1 MRGSVAPAQALHLPC
16 ISPPSPLHLPSISAV
31 SPLHLRCISQ
41 VRGSVAPAQGR
52 ADHRPKAE
60 AVAEGEAAEWRQVR
74 SADASLGYST
84 AVHADLAAGVTGQS
98 VGTTCS

>member
-1 MRGSVAPAQALHLPC
+1 M
-16 ISPPSPLHLPSISAV
+16 
-31 SPLHLRCISQ
+31 
-41 VRGSVAPAQGR
+41 RGSVAPAQGR

-98 VGTTCS
+98 VGSTCS

>member
-1 MRGSVAPAQALHLPC
+1 MAAGAQCGREPGLQHHISLTSPSHLAY
-16 ISPPSPLHLPSISAV
+16 IS
-31 SPLHLRCISQ
+31 
-41 VRGSVAPAQGR
+41 
-52 ADHRPKAE
+52 
-60 AVAEGEAAEWRQVR
+60 QVR